1 MHAGLD
7 GTVRAS
13 VRPAVPAT
21 SLDLVGVILV
31 GGHADTARGALQPS
45 KLAEHK

>member
-1 MHAGLD
+1 LYVSFLVIL
-7 GTVRAS
+7 GTAS
-13 VRPAVPAT
+13 PAT

-31 GGHADTARGALQPS
+31 GGHADTGRGALQPS